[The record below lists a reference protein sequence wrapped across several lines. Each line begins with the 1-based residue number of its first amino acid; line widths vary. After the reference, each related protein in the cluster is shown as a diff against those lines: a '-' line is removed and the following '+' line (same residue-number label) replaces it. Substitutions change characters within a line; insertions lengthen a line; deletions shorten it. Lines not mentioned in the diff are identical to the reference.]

1 MAKKA
6 FLSLL
11 SLILTLTL
19 IFSLSSCK
27 KENITLDGT
36 YTYLLGGEIPT
47 FSYIFEGVG
56 VTMYVGGEFQ
66 AQGTYYVEGN
76 KIYMTFEINTKIGE
90 YDKKKDEITMYTS
103 DYGDIVLSKVKLHT
117 L

>member
-1 MAKKA
+1 MTKRVLIT
-6 FLSLL
+6 FLSL
-11 SLILTLTL
+11 SLILCTVL
-19 IFSLSSCK
+19 SLSSCK
-27 KENITLDGT
+27 KESITLDGT

-103 DYGDIVLSKVKLHT
+103 DYGDIVLSKVK
-117 L
+117 